1 MEAFTSYAT
10 KATRACHTLSGVKSV
25 KFHAYI
31 PILEEIGPIDRFLL
45 PKTHICEIRVSGVR
59 TPVKH
64 AILGIS
70 TNFRQNQWNR
80 SQVMLQKPPGHVI
93 C

>member
-1 MEAFTSYAT
+1 MGEGIS
-10 KATRACHTLSGVKSV
+10 LQGV
-25 KFHAYI
+25 H
-31 PILEEIGPIDRFLL
+31 
-45 PKTHICEIRVSGVR
+45 

-64 AILGIS
+64 VFLGIG

-93 C
+93 R